1 MKKKLTQIGNSLAV
15 VIDKP
20 ILELLKID
28 KDTVLELSTQNGGLV
43 ISPVREGQNA
53 EEIEEILKDLDA
65 QYGSVFKNLA

>member
-28 KDTVLELSTQNGGLV
+28 KDTELELSTQNGGLV
-43 ISPVREGQNA
+43 ISPVRDGQNA
-53 EEIEEILKDLDA
+53 EEIEAILKDLDA

>member
-28 KDTVLELSTQNGGLV
+28 KDTELELSTQNGGLV
-43 ISPVREGQNA
+43 ISPVRDGQNA
-53 EEIEEILKDLDA
+53 EEIETILKDLDA

>member
-28 KDTVLELSTQNGGLV
+28 KDTELELSTQNGGLV
-43 ISPVREGQNA
+43 ISPVRDGQNA
-53 EEIEEILKDLDA
+53 EEIEVILKDLDA